1 MSKLHDGTLEEEAA
15 RLTKASG
22 HFQRTLADNSSDVLQ
37 LAVVR
42 PNEPLRINP
51 ARFFR
56 SLTLVPM
63 NMSNVVRLAE
73 KRTDTHIVAR
83 HDCWV
88 SLNRP
93 KRREERRKGG
103 GAKSQ
108 KAPQKVPEGPAEGP
122 GRSPIAPESP
132 S

>member
-22 HFQRTLADNSSDVLQ
+22 HFQRTLA
-37 LAVVR
+37 AT
-42 PNEPLRINP
+42 
-51 ARFFR
+51 FFS

-73 KRTDTHIVAR
+73 KRTDTQIVAR

-93 KRREERRKGG
+93 QEAVFGEGSIPLNTHEQGQNWSGFDVFKSPWKKFSAIEDVTNFKPIGG
-103 GAKSQ
+103 HQTPVLRLPNAK
-108 KAPQKVPEGPAEGP
+108 P
-122 GRSPIAPESP
+122 
-132 S
+132 